1 MAQGKYPFFLFG
13 VKKTKISNKFQPDFI
28 MGRFTVHHLP
38 STFSNL
44 ISLKSYQVL
53 SSPLKSL
60 HTHWYISL
68 PISLSFFT
76 FTTIPNNQ
84 LNGSPIGDSPFQ
96 ITQGSPIFIFHPN
109 EQVNHPIQFIFSG
122 SKSNFFHRI
131 QP

>member
-1 MAQGKYPFFLFG
+1 MAQGQYPFFLFG

-44 ISLKSYQVL
+44 ISLKSYQVASL
-53 SSPLKSL
+53 LKSL
-60 HTHWYISL
+60 QITRYISL
-68 PISLSFFT
+68 PIFLSVFFFT
-76 FTTIPNNQ
+76 TTPNNQ